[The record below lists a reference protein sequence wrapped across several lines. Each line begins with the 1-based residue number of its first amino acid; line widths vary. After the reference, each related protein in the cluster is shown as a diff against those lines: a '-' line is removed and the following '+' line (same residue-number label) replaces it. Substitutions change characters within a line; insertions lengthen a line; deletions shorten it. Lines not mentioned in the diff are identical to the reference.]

1 MEFNLEKKRVLVT
14 GSSRGIGFAIA
25 KDFLSEGARV
35 VIASRNQNELE
46 QARTELGNEFSADM
60 VLAYPCDFRITEQIR
75 TLTSYI
81 LQSWGGLD
89 ILLANVGSGKSV
101 TDTIPEKEHF
111 DAVFSQNFDVAV
123 NAARELMPLL
133 KDSKG
138 NMLFISSIAGM
149 EAFGAPVDY
158 SVAKTAVISFAKNLA
173 RKVAKDGVRVNCI
186 SPGNVFFEGGNW
198 DERIKTNPVQ
208 IKLLLETTVPMNRF
222 GTPEEIA
229 DAAGFLCSERAAF
242 ITGSVLVIDGGQTVG
257 VF

>member
-138 NMLFISSIAGM
+138 NMLFI
-149 EAFGAPVDY
+149 
-158 SVAKTAVISFAKNLA
+158 
-173 RKVAKDGVRVNCI
+173 
-186 SPGNVFFEGGNW
+186 
-198 DERIKTNPVQ
+198 
-208 IKLLLETTVPMNRF
+208 
-222 GTPEEIA
+222 
-229 DAAGFLCSERAAF
+229 
-242 ITGSVLVIDGGQTVG
+242 
-257 VF
+257 